1 LSQDE
6 MKRVSAYLP
15 DPIADELEEWAKDE
29 SRSTSSLINFLL
41 ERAVREY
48 RKERERQ
55 NPLDRPSS

>member
-1 LSQDE
+1 

-48 RKERERQ
+48 RKEKDRQ
-55 NPLDRPSS
+55 NPIDRPFS

>member
-1 LSQDE
+1 MSQDE

-48 RKERERQ
+48 RKEKEKQ
-55 NPLDRPSS
+55 NPRDRLSS